1 MIGEPVGAG
10 CHSTPSNRSFSLPVL
25 AKRQHRSAWAR
36 LSTLTQKLP
45 LGAIA
50 VHVSLVVIGRKPTI
64 GGSSETD
71 VNDPIVN
78 PPGRPSAMPVT
89 IVTPVGKW
97 PSTDRNC
104 LASNERFASGAVTV
118 TTVRCGSVPLPIDDK
133 RALRSKMRTMR
144 RALRTSPAAR
154 SASGRRSRDST
165 PWPAPAP

>member
-1 MIGEPVGAG
+1 MIGEPVGAA
-10 CHSTPSNRSFSLPVL
+10 CHSTPSNRSDSLPVL
-25 AKRQHRSAWAR
+25 ANFQHRSACAR
-36 LSTLTQKLP
+36 LSTLTQKVP

-64 GGSSETD
+64 GGSSDTD

-78 PPGRPSAMPVT
+78 PAGRPSAMPET

-104 LASNERFASGAVTV
+104 LASNEGLVSGAVTV

-133 RALRSKMRTMR
+133 RPLPSK
-144 RALRTSPAAR
+144 
-154 SASGRRSRDST
+154 
-165 PWPAPAP
+165 